1 MYRHEIS
8 MQVTIFPPRIT
19 LPQILAQ
26 PPGPL
31 NQTVPL
37 SPSPSSLQG
46 MKLRLIQ
53 APMQLNFSLWRPNPG
68 N

>member
-1 MYRHEIS
+1 MYKHEIS
-8 MQVTIFPPRIT
+8 MQVMIFPPRIT

-37 SPSPSSLQG
+37 LHLLPPSLSLKNWVQG
-46 MKLRLIQ
+46 K
-53 APMQLNFSLWRPNPG
+53 PVSVST
-68 N
+68 